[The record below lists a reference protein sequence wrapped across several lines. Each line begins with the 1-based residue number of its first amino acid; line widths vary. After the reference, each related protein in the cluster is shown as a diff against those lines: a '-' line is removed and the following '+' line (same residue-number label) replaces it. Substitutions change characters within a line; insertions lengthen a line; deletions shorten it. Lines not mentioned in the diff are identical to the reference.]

1 MSVIPCEQN
10 KGLRDQIER
19 FAEVL
24 KTEAHK
30 LGGHGLEER
39 DFYNSGLFRGAVE
52 RVRGQ
57 FSATMR
63 GKREFAQHALNHM
76 EDGGFIAGWDL
87 SDDANRN
94 DYVVRLNSGRTAVID
109 LKGCLDGN
117 NTNIFEHL
125 LQSGSRSASQRMV
138 GHPHAPERRDDLSQ
152 PASRWRRALGHG
164 VWNDRSALPQTL

>member
-10 KGLRDQIER
+10 SDLRAQIER

-24 KTEAHK
+24 KTEAHR
-30 LGGHGLEER
+30 LGDHGLDER

-63 GKREFAQHALNHM
+63 AKREFVQHVLNHM
-76 EDGGFIAGWDL
+76 EDEGFIAGWDL
-87 SDDANRN
+87 TEDSSRN
-94 DYVVRLNSGRTAVID
+94 DYRVRLPSGRTAVID

-117 NTNIFEHL
+117 NTNIFERPPSTG
-125 LQSGSRSASQRMV
+125 SGTPSATSSTSTRHWNAQTTSQ
-138 GHPHAPERRDDLSQ
+138 
-152 PASRWRRALGHG
+152 
-164 VWNDRSALPQTL
+164 T